1 MARRP
6 QWVCTVIL
14 KPSVN
19 YLAECGRLLLDAKA
33 MSAFLDIPVS
43 KVHRLAWSDR
53 LPAPIRLGFGH
64 SPRWS
69 VLELLEWVAAGCPR
83 RDEWIDRRGWSG
95 SIRRSGQGLLW

>member
-6 QWVCTVIL
+6 QWVCMVIL
-14 KPSVN
+14 KPSVD
-19 YLAECGRLLLDAKA
+19 YLAGCGRLLLDVKGMAV
-33 MSAFLDIPVS
+33 FLDMLVS

-69 VLELLEWVAAGCPR
+69 VLELLEWVAGGCPR
-83 RDEWIDRRGWSG
+83 RVQWINQRGWSSSVRG
-95 SIRRSGQGLLW
+95 SGHGLLW